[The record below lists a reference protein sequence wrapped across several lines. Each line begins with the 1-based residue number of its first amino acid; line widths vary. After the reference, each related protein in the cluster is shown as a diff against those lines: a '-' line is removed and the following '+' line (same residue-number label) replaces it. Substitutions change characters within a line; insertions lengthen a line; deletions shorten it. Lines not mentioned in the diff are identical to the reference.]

1 MTEQTFTDIAAL
13 RARSLE
19 AFARDAKH
27 YLDARPDMH
36 SLVLAVSQYFADEA
50 GDAVHEHV
58 SAYATRDPNWP
69 HQCTHEDARPGA
81 SRCRSCDDGL
91 SYGELDSNTEAVH
104 AWSACCSEWGGG
116 EGESALVDPIAI
128 ARRGAEG
135 RVELELVYEV
145 VRPWLDNDRV
155 AQERDEESW
164 EEPAD
169 PPKPEPTRA
178 PWTAQER
185 PLLDA
190 VYAQPLEAGP
200 RRVLVDHWLERGD
213 VRGEFGALSFD
224 APPTAEARARRDEL
238 ARLHGREWVGP
249 LQPVIP
255 LWGAS
260 FARGPFPSRVV
271 AWFDDVEG
279 AEQLATLEDWAVVEA
294 LRVATELQLFS
305 PAMRGLTELT
315 GVTERGLFA
324 LQRSGLVAPIRTLGL
339 VERPVPA
346 AFSPTLDGVET
357 LLIERAG
364 SDLAGYVALPCWPKL
379 KRVEV
384 WFSLEDPVQSPAWAD
399 DRATEALRVLGPKLP
414 PGATLTVGY
423 LLGNGARGGVVALRA
438 AGSAEVTL
446 ESRLFSGD
454 DARRRAEERLRSAP
468 RPRTEVAP
476 VEPPPSGAGAG
487 TTSPNALR
495 RFLSRFGF

>member
-1 MTEQTFTDIAAL
+1 
-13 RARSLE
+13 
-19 AFARDAKH
+19 
-27 YLDARPDMH
+27 
-36 SLVLAVSQYFADEA
+36 
-50 GDAVHEHV
+50 
-58 SAYATRDPNWP
+58 
-69 HQCTHEDARPGA
+69 
-81 SRCRSCDDGL
+81 
-91 SYGELDSNTEAVH
+91 
-104 AWSACCSEWGGG
+104 
-116 EGESALVDPIAI
+116 
-128 ARRGAEG
+128 
-135 RVELELVYEV
+135 
-145 VRPWLDNDRV
+145 
-155 AQERDEESW
+155 
-164 EEPAD
+164 
-169 PPKPEPTRA
+169 
-178 PWTAQER
+178 
-185 PLLDA
+185 
-190 VYAQPLEAGP
+190 
-200 RRVLVDHWLERGD
+200 
-213 VRGEFGALSFD
+213 
-224 APPTAEARARRDEL
+224 
-238 ARLHGREWVGP
+238 
-249 LQPVIP
+249 
-255 LWGAS
+255 
-260 FARGPFPSRVV
+260 
-271 AWFDDVEG
+271 
-279 AEQLATLEDWAVVEA
+279 VVEA